1 MLYRHWQL
9 GSICVP
15 LCPTGYEPARSII
28 PPNDARKHRLISQ
41 VIPAFLLDVG
51 ARLARAVV
59 VKAGHRGPMRN
70 GRSRTDMVLLTHR
83 VWQIS
88 IDRVRETWCIIGK
101 FDNVATRFGA

>member
-70 GRSRTDMVLLTHR
+70 GRSRTDMVPADPPGVANQHR
-83 VWQIS
+83 SSARNMVHH
-88 IDRVRETWCIIGK
+88 R
-101 FDNVATRFGA
+101 